1 MYEITLVYKLTLN
14 STVCVKVISK
24 KQPMW
29 FIFGCH
35 QVKETKNQR
44 GARKNAKDH

>member
-14 STVCVKVISK
+14 STVCVK
-24 KQPMW
+24 
-29 FIFGCH
+29 
-35 QVKETKNQR
+35 ETTDVVYIWMTSGQGNQNQR